1 MLPPRETPAT
11 TEAGLCGF
19 LEGNVMPW
27 FETRRKELANCALI
41 REQAFGEALEP
52 LRLRTGRLG
61 IVR

>member
-27 FETRRKELANCALI
+27 FETRRKELVNCALI
-41 REQAFGEALEP
+41 REQAFGEALDP
-52 LRLRTGRLG
+52 LRLGLADFG
-61 IVR
+61 IAG